1 MADETQVT
9 LNESIMPVKEGQVD
23 VSNVDIVVDGK
34 AVPNGTDTPEDTPK
48 EETQE
53 TTTEVETPVEN
64 EENPVETQK
73 ETEKVIKEEL
83 ETKGL
88 SFDEFAE
95 EYQSTGTL
103 SPESINKLEQAGYP
117 KAMVDAYIAGL
128 EAQANKFVDT
138 VKSYSDGKWDNIVE
152 LVKSQGQEAIDG
164 FNATLNTGNLSQIKL
179 MINGLLAQHK
189 TQFGTSNPL
198 VTGMPTATTN
208 QTGFTSKQEM
218 VTAMADKRYGRDM
231 SYTRE
236 VQTKVKMSNIFG

>member
-9 LNESIMPVKEGQVD
+9 LNESVMPMKEGQVD

-34 AVPNGTDTPEDTPK
+34 TMPNDTDTPESTPE

-53 TTTEVETPVEN
+53 TTTEVETPVED
-64 EENPVETQK
+64 NPVETQK
-73 ETEKVIKEEL
+73 ETDKVIKEEL

-95 EYQSTGTL
+95 EYQTTGTL

-128 EAQANKFVDT
+128 EAQTNKFVDT
-138 VKSYSDGKWDNIVE
+138 VKSYADGKWDNIVE
-152 LVKSQGQEAIDG
+152 LVKTQGQEAIDG

-198 VTGMPTATTN
+198 VTGMPTATTS
-208 QTGFTSKQEM
+208 QSGFTSKQEM

>member
-9 LNESIMPVKEGQVD
+9 LNESVMPVKEGQVD
-23 VSNVDIVVDGK
+23 VYNVDIVVDGK
-34 AVPNGTDTPEDTPK
+34 TVPNDTDTPESTPK

-53 TTTEVETPVEN
+53 TTTEVETPEEN

-198 VTGMPTATTN
+198 VTGMPTATTS
-208 QTGFTSKQEM
+208 QSGFTSKQEM

-231 SYTRE
+231 SYTKE

>member
-9 LNESIMPVKEGQVD
+9 LNESVMPMKEGQVD

-34 AVPNGTDTPEDTPK
+34 TMPDNTDTPESTPE

-53 TTTEVETPVEN
+53 TTEVETPVED
-64 EENPVETQK
+64 NPVETQK
-73 ETEKVIKEEL
+73 ETDKVIKEEL

-95 EYQSTGTL
+95 EYQETGTL

-128 EAQANKFVDT
+128 EAQASKFVDT
-138 VKSYSDGKWDNIVE
+138 VKSYAGDKWDNIVE
-152 LVKSQGQEAIDG
+152 LVKTQGQEAIDG

-198 VTGMPTATTN
+198 VTGMPTATTS
-208 QTGFTSKQEM
+208 QSGFTSKQEM

-231 SYTRE
+231 SYTKE

>member
-9 LNESIMPVKEGQVD
+9 LNESVMPMKEGQVD

-34 AVPNGTDTPEDTPK
+34 TVPNDTDTPESTPK

-53 TTTEVETPVEN
+53 TTTEVETPVED
-64 EENPVETQK
+64 NPVETQK
-73 ETEKVIKEEL
+73 ETDKVIKEEL

-95 EYQSTGTL
+95 EYQETGTL

-138 VKSYSDGKWDNIVE
+138 VKSYAGDKWDNIVE
-152 LVKSQGQEAIDG
+152 LVKTQGQEAIDG

-198 VTGMPTATTN
+198 VTGMPTATTS
-208 QTGFTSKQEM
+208 QSGFTSKQEM

>member
-9 LNESIMPVKEGQVD
+9 LNESVMPVKEGQVD

-34 AVPNGTDTPEDTPK
+34 AVPNGTDTPESTPK

-53 TTTEVETPVEN
+53 TTTEVETPTEN

-95 EYQSTGTL
+95 EYQSNGTL

-128 EAQANKFVDT
+128 EAQTNKFVDT
-138 VKSYSDGKWDNIVE
+138 VKSYADGKWDNIVE

-198 VTGMPTATTN
+198 VTGMPTATTS
-208 QTGFTSKQEM
+208 QSGFTSKQEM

>member
-9 LNESIMPVKEGQVD
+9 LNESVMPMKEGQVD

-34 AVPNGTDTPEDTPK
+34 TVPNDTDTPESTPK

-53 TTTEVETPVEN
+53 TTTEVETPVED
-64 EENPVETQK
+64 NPVETQK
-73 ETEKVIKEEL
+73 ETDKVIKEEL

-95 EYQSTGTL
+95 EYQETGTL

-128 EAQANKFVDT
+128 EAQASKFVDT
-138 VKSYSDGKWDNIVE
+138 VKSYADGKWDNIVE
-152 LVKSQGQEAIDG
+152 LVKTQGQEAIDG

-198 VTGMPTATTN
+198 VTGMPTATTS
-208 QTGFTSKQEM
+208 QSGFTSKQEM

>member
-9 LNESIMPVKEGQVD
+9 LDESVMPMKEGQVD

-34 AVPNGTDTPEDTPK
+34 TMPNDTDTPESTPK

-53 TTTEVETPVEN
+53 TTEVETPVED
-64 EENPVETQK
+64 NPIETQK
-73 ETEKVIKEEL
+73 ETDKVIKEEL

-95 EYQSTGTL
+95 EYQNTGTL
-103 SPESINKLEQAGYP
+103 SPESINKLEQAGYL

-128 EAQANKFVDT
+128 EAQASKFVDT
-138 VKSYSDGKWDNIVE
+138 VKSYAGDKWDNIVE
-152 LVKSQGQEAIDG
+152 LVKTQGQEAIDG

-198 VTGMPTATTN
+198 VTGMPTATTS
-208 QTGFTSKQEM
+208 QSGFTSKQEM

>member
-9 LNESIMPVKEGQVD
+9 LNESVMPIKEGQVD

-34 AVPNGTDTPEDTPK
+34 AVPNDTDTPESTPK

-53 TTTEVETPVEN
+53 TTTEVETPAEN

-88 SFDEFAE
+88 SFDEFSE
-95 EYQSTGTL
+95 EYQNTGTL

-128 EAQANKFVDT
+128 EAQSSKFVDT

-208 QTGFTSKQEM
+208 QAGFTSKQEM
-218 VTAMADKRYGRDM
+218 VSAMADKRYGRDM

>member
-9 LNESIMPVKEGQVD
+9 LNESVMPMKEGQVD

-34 AVPNGTDTPEDTPK
+34 TVPNDTDTPESTPK

-53 TTTEVETPVEN
+53 TTTEVETPVED
-64 EENPVETQK
+64 NPIETQK
-73 ETEKVIKEEL
+73 ETEKVVKEEL

-95 EYQSTGTL
+95 EYQTTGTL

-117 KAMVDAYIAGL
+117 KAMVDAYISGL
-128 EAQANKFVDT
+128 EAQTNKFVDT
-138 VKSYSDGKWDNIVE
+138 VKGYADGKWDNIVE
-152 LVKSQGQEAIDG
+152 LVKTQGQEAIDG

-198 VTGMPTATTN
+198 VTGMPTATTS
-208 QTGFTSKQEM
+208 QSGFTSKQEM

>member
-9 LNESIMPVKEGQVD
+9 LNESVMPMKEGQVD

-34 AVPNGTDTPEDTPK
+34 AVPNDTDTPESTPE

-53 TTTEVETPVEN
+53 TTTEVDTPVED
-64 EENPVETQK
+64 NPIETQK
-73 ETEKVIKEEL
+73 ETDKVIKEEL

-95 EYQSTGTL
+95 EYQTTGTL

-138 VKSYSDGKWDNIVE
+138 VKSYAGDKWDNIVE
-152 LVKSQGQEAIDG
+152 LVKTQGQEAIDG

-198 VTGMPTATTN
+198 VTGMPTATTS
-208 QTGFTSKQEM
+208 QSGFTSKQEM

>member
-9 LNESIMPVKEGQVD
+9 LNESVMPMKEGQVD

-34 AVPNGTDTPEDTPK
+34 TVPNDTDTPESTPE

-53 TTTEVETPVEN
+53 TTTEVETPVED
-64 EENPVETQK
+64 NPIETQK

-95 EYQSTGTL
+95 EYQATGTL

-128 EAQANKFVDT
+128 EAQASKFVDT
-138 VKSYSDGKWDNIVE
+138 VKSYADGKWDNIVE
-152 LVKSQGQEAIDG
+152 LVKTQGQEAIDG

-198 VTGMPTATTN
+198 VTGMPTATTS
-208 QTGFTSKQEM
+208 QSGFTSKQEM

>member
-1 MADETQVT
+1 MADETQQVT
-9 LNESIMPVKEGQVD
+9 LNESVMPMKEGQVD

-34 AVPNGTDTPEDTPK
+34 TMPNDTDTIESTPK

-53 TTTEVETPVEN
+53 TTTEVETPVED
-64 EENPVETQK
+64 NPVETQK

-95 EYQSTGTL
+95 EYQTTGTL

-128 EAQANKFVDT
+128 EAQASKFVDT
-138 VKSYSDGKWDNIVE
+138 VKSYADGKWDNIVE
-152 LVKSQGQEAIDG
+152 LVKTQGQEAIDG

-198 VTGMPTATTN
+198 VTGMPTATTS
-208 QTGFTSKQEM
+208 QAGFTSKQEM

>member
-1 MADETQVT
+1 M
-9 LNESIMPVKEGQVD
+9 
-23 VSNVDIVVDGK
+23 
-34 AVPNGTDTPEDTPK
+34 
-48 EETQE
+48 
-53 TTTEVETPVEN
+53 
-64 EENPVETQK
+64 
-73 ETEKVIKEEL
+73 
-83 ETKGL
+83 

-218 VTAMADKRYGRDM
+218 VSAMADKRYGRDM

>member
-9 LNESIMPVKEGQVD
+9 LNESVMPVKEGQVD

-34 AVPNGTDTPEDTPK
+34 AVPNDTDTPESTPE

-95 EYQSTGTL
+95 EYQNTGTL

-218 VTAMADKRYGRDM
+218 VSAMADKRYGRDM

>member
-9 LNESIMPVKEGQVD
+9 LNESVMPMKEGQVD

-34 AVPNGTDTPEDTPK
+34 TMPNDTDTPESTPE

-53 TTTEVETPVEN
+53 TTTEVETPVED
-64 EENPVETQK
+64 NPVETQK
-73 ETEKVIKEEL
+73 ETDKVIKEEL

-95 EYQSTGTL
+95 EYQTTGTL

-128 EAQANKFVDT
+128 EAQASKFVDT
-138 VKSYSDGKWDNIVE
+138 VKSYAGDKWDNIVE
-152 LVKSQGQEAIDG
+152 LVKTQGQEAIDG

-198 VTGMPTATTN
+198 VTGMPTATTS
-208 QTGFTSKQEM
+208 QSGFTSKQEM

>member
-9 LNESIMPVKEGQVD
+9 LNESVMPVKEGQVD